1 MKMEAQMTGGTTNN
15 IKTAAIETIRALPD
29 EADWNDVMYRIYVRQ
44 KIEVGLKDVE
54 NGDTV
59 SHSDVVKRYGITE

>member
-1 MKMEAQMTGGTTNN
+1 MSSKIPS
-15 IKTAAIETIRALPD
+15 IKSAAIETISALPE

-44 KIEVGLKDVE
+44 KVDAGLKDVE

-59 SHSDVVKRYGITE
+59 PHSDVIKRFGGTK